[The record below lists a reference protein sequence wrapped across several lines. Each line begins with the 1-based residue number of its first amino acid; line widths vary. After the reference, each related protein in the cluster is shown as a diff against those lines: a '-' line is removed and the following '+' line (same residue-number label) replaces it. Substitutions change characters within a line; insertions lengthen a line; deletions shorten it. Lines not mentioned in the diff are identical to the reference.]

1 MYMYLVIVTFKTGIV
16 KEYVKSSYPEAL
28 WAMDFLLKND
38 AKCVIIEDI
47 IKHRQCVMRM
57 AA

>member
-1 MYMYLVIVTFKTGIV
+1 MYLVIVTFKTGIV